1 MRTKFLKKNINEAKY
16 TQPRRTHETEIK
28 CCPQAF

>member
-16 TQPRRTHETEIK
+16 TQPRTQETEIK